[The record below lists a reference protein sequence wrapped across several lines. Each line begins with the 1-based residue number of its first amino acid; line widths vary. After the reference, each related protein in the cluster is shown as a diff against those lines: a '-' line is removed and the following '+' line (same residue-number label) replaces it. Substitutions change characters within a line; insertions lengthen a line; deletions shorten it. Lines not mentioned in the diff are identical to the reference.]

1 MPGLNCYS
9 CPAASGACPI
19 GAFQAVVGSSKFRF
33 SYYITGFLILLGVLL
48 GRFICGFLCPFG
60 WFQELLHKIPTK
72 KLSTKRLKP
81 LTYLKYAVLLVMVFL
96 LPAFLVND
104 VGMGDPFFCKYL
116 CPQGVLEG
124 AIPLSL
130 ANSGIRAAL
139 GSLFTWKFSILLAV
153 IVLSVVFYRP
163 FCKWLCP
170 LGAFYALFNRVS
182 LFQMKVDKNKCVSC
196 GKCAKSLQD
205 GCGRDKDAQ
214 PYRVHPLRDVRPRLS
229 HQRRA
234 ASATALETVKIKP
247 RRLQCR
253 RKTTITRRNK
263 KMKMNRTNPAGRL
276 LALLLAVLMAL
287 SLAACGSK
295 GRQTKRTK

>member
-1 MPGLNCYS
+1 MGKKFSGVSQTMSRFRGWIQAGATLLTNLHLPNFLKGGLYQGAGKTVCVPGLNCYS

-19 GAFQAVVGSSKFRF
+19 GAFQAVVGSSKFSF

-60 WFQELLHKIPTK
+60 WFQ
-72 KLSTKRLKP
+72 
-81 LTYLKYAVLLVMVFL
+81 
-96 LPAFLVND
+96 AFLVD
-104 VGMGDPFFCKYL
+104 EVGMGDPFFCKYL

-139 GSLFTWKFSILLAV
+139 GKLFTWKFSILLSV
-153 IVLSVVFYRP
+153 IALSVLFYRP

-196 GKCAKSLQD
+196 GKCARACKMDVDVTKTPNHTECIRCGMCIRACPTKAVCFRYGFGDGKDKAKAAETLQ
-205 GCGRDKDAQ
+205 
-214 PYRVHPLRDVRPRLS
+214 
-229 HQRRA
+229 
-234 ASATALETVKIKP
+234 TNNT
-247 RRLQCR
+247 
-253 RKTTITRRNK
+253 
-263 KMKMNRTNPAGRL
+263 NREE
-276 LALLLAVLMAL
+276 
-287 SLAACGSK
+287 
-295 GRQTKRTK
+295 